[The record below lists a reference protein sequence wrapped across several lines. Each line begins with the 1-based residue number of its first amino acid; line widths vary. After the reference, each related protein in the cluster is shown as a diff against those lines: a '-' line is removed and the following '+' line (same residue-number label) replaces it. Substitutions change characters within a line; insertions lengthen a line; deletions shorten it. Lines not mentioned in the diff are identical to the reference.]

1 MVIQTYSPE
10 HYCIAAA
17 AAQDYEAFYQKEME
31 YRRLL
36 RYPPACV
43 LMTLLVGSP
52 KEELTGM
59 AMELVQASIERTLKK
74 AGEEA
79 GIQMI
84 GPVNAVIYKLNDIYR
99 KILYMKSENYAIL
112 IQIRDR
118 IEEGLKGQDWSDQII
133 FQFDLS

>member
-1 MVIQTYSPE
+1 
-10 HYCIAAA
+10 
-17 AAQDYEAFYQKEME
+17 
-31 YRRLL
+31 
-36 RYPPACV
+36 
-43 LMTLLVGSP
+43 
-52 KEELTGM
+52 M